1 MHAAQTGNKHS
12 VIERRTKFSFGICLF
27 LAAIASTY
35 AQDLDE
41 QLIGEWKRELRILE
55 YPGVRYYQ
63 EDASIFITEKMP
75 DGTFRILSRITT
87 RAVAESE
94 NLLLRPECEGKKEC
108 IYDDAS
114 EGIGQLINGK
124 LFVDWISEGWID
136 DIFTISGNTMTGD
149 DGNGPIRLKKR

>member
-1 MHAAQTGNKHS
+1 MRTDSLAAGRKCHRLS
-12 VIERRTKFSFGICLF
+12 KILFGICMIV
-27 LAAIASTY
+27 AATASAF
-35 AQDLDE
+35 AQDIDE
-41 QLIGEWKRELRILE
+41 LLIGEWKMELRVLE

-63 EDASIFITEKMP
+63 EDASIFITERMP
-75 DGTFRILSRITT
+75 DDTYRILSRITT
-87 RAVAESE
+87 RAVAENE
-94 NLLLRPECEGKKEC
+94 NLLVRPECRGKKEC

-136 DIFTISGNTMTGD
+136 DVFTISGDTMTGD